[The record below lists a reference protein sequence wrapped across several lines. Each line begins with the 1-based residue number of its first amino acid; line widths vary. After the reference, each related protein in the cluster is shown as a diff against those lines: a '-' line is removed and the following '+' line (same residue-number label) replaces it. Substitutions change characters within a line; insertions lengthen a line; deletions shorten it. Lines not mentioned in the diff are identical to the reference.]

1 MPPPPQ
7 APLATAIATSDA
19 KNSNAILSPTGA
31 EAARVAAQKEIDTI
45 WAQVHQ
51 RVQQLADRE
60 GKPQRKGMSIDDVLG
75 VVHEIQKSRKE
86 ESEKYGWFKN
96 AVTNT
101 LKCIQTIGGIVA
113 SGASE
118 VFAPS
123 DMCFNA
129 LTFVIEAWQK
139 YEGMFENLGELL
151 VRCCEFLERLDY
163 YDGNMDI
170 RLTRLACQNLQ
181 LFVEICDHS
190 IRLKK
195 KHHKFA
201 AFMKRLFLNDDN
213 ISGLLGMMDKLN
225 NKENLLVNAQTYKIV
240 SDSAGD
246 IKLILEG
253 QREQKKEDDAK
264 KWRKSIA
271 RALKFPNSALG
282 SDGEP
287 FPTWQRTFDARK
299 DRLIEGTGQ
308 WILEKEAFKDWL
320 EAEES
325 TNPFLV
331 IEGAQNSGKTS
342 LIANTLR
349 LLRKGERVSTTSRT
363 VSAYFFADSD
373 KRKYQ
378 DGEEPNFLEVAT
390 RTMLWQVATAFEAM
404 TKSMAQIA
412 ERKHEFQNTVDIWQQ
427 LFINNKER
435 INNDTSFFFFIDAS
449 ESDVR
454 KLKELLQRL
463 GSISDGKR
471 VQIMLSASPET
482 KSWLKETLGS
492 GVGVI
497 PISEC
502 NGSDIDTFIESR
514 MNTMPILKD
523 VKRTGISDWRTTIF
537 NTLREKCEGDY
548 FKLHTNLK
556 DLEKVDLVDDIMDV
570 LENAGKSR
578 TDQIDAALRN
588 LNSIR
593 TPKEIDE
600 INEIML
606 WINDGCDFLPVEAME
621 SIVAIKHRRTAH
633 LREQASPVPSTHIHR
648 RKTGQTV
655 IAEKVSAPSSN
666 LTVSLLPFKK
676 KLLDK
681 YDPLFTVT
689 DSNQVNWRSDELMQR
704 IPVKAGSTINS
715 LNGRSDRPV
724 IGGLQV
730 IQEAEINIVR
740 HFLSSVCPPDLYS
753 RFDFEQFFHG
763 RIGAGQK
770 QSICLDP
777 DNAHIRI
784 VITCLIILTDEGYRK
799 NRQLR
804 DYAALHLLFHL
815 DAVDLSAADLSKDLK
830 AEVGP
835 LLVKLFTEES
845 GIDALFWPVV
855 VSMSF
860 KTWSEDEGIT
870 LQETR
875 GEWVYSAEGV
885 RQVALWLKDSMVVKH
900 VDQAAE
906 ALIERVKAPDANLHE
921 AVLGRAAKHMAEHM
935 FRRAEFT
942 KQQFLAAAYFIR
954 GYLGRLDKR
963 KAKKMKD
970 DSESYTGANRGTSPF
985 EMDAFTIEELARVEE
1000 WASGVLSRAQ
1010 DTPQQASQWEIHC
1023 ALAVFQL
1030 CRDEEGAAAVYQ
1042 SRAERALEL
1051 DPRNWYACHFLT
1063 KQSKMSDADAIE
1075 LLSRAKREI
1084 DVDRRED
1091 PAKWAKDSGNPALLA
1106 RITLELG
1113 DRQWRLGTDL
1123 KSAAQTH
1130 RESVHINYVHFRD
1143 YVPILERY
1151 LEKKEYAEFIAFI
1164 EAINHN
1170 QKKWALYLEDLVHEF
1185 LGNHKVQE
1193 SQILA
1198 QAANAADRWDVVEAL
1213 FDSAIE
1219 LAKEKESYDLLFYLH
1234 NGKAKTLAAATN
1246 ESLRTKVVEVQKNA
1260 LKVLKKHPSDA
1271 ISPYTVEDIKNSLA
1285 QGYLTIAFITE
1296 LPAEQLQS
1304 YGSKIEKLVP
1314 ESDDKANVWTSID
1327 RTCCLIRFHHKQK
1340 SENKAASEWIRK
1352 IVRAGLEL
1360 LSDGDFDNDDM
1371 AYWVLARLFATV
1383 GDRENSQIVWRL
1395 RNLFQLEAKNRWDSW
1410 LASQPSD
1417 IQSVA
1422 RDRNSATFR
1431 RTVSEVSSE
1440 RVDASTNGP
1449 TLSDAQAPPSKLLE
1463 MVSEEPVPEKEVD
1476 ETASSDGSSTQES
1489 DTEPVSDAT
1498 GSKGSA
1504 SSSSSVLDN
1513 APMEPTTMVF
1523 CAGCRNPWTIVD
1535 VDMYVCADCVG
1546 TQHLCQGCYD
1556 RLPRG
1561 ELSAHVS
1568 LKCRPGH
1575 EHVKIPAWDPA
1586 AALAAAAEEGGEGAA
1601 APKNSV
1607 PLPQLAA
1614 DGKTTWIS
1622 VDKWKAKLRD
1632 MYLDGAGKASETGA

>member
-7 APLATAIATSDA
+7 APLATAIAAGDA
-19 KNSNAILSPTGA
+19 KNSSNTILSPTGA
-31 EAARVAAQKEIDTI
+31 EAARAAADKEMEDI
-45 WAQVHQ
+45 WAQVQQ

-60 GKPQRKGMSIDDVLG
+60 GKPPRKGMSINDVLG
-75 VVHEIQKSRKE
+75 VVDEIQKSRKE
-86 ESEKYGWFKN
+86 DAEKYGWFKK
-96 AVTNT
+96 AVNNT
-101 LKCIQTIGGIVA
+101 LKCIQTIGGIVS

-118 VFAPS
+118 VFGPS

-139 YEGMFENLGELL
+139 YEGMFQNLGELL
-151 VRCCEFLERLDY
+151 VMCCEFLERLESY
-163 YDGNMDI
+163 QSNMDI
-170 RLTRLACQNLQ
+170 RLKRVAYQNLQ

-190 IRLKK
+190 IRLKR
-195 KHHKFA
+195 KHHKFG

-213 ISGLLGMMDKLN
+213 ISGLLGMMEKLN
-225 NKENLLVNAQTYKIV
+225 KKENLLVNAQTYKIV

-264 KWRKSIA
+264 KWRQSIA
-271 RALKFPNSALG
+271 KALRFPSSALG

-287 FPTWQRTFDARK
+287 YPTWQRTFDARK

-308 WILEKEAFKDWL
+308 WILEKEAFNDWM

-349 LLRKGERVSTTSRT
+349 LLPERGERVSTTSRT
-363 VSAYFFADSD
+363 VTAYFFADSD

-427 LFINNKER
+427 LFIDNKER

-449 ESDVR
+449 ESDVK
-454 KLKELLQRL
+454 KLEELLQRL

-482 KSWLKETLGS
+482 KGWLKEKLGS

-502 NGSDIDTFIESR
+502 NGSDIDTFINSR
-514 MNTMPILKD
+514 MNAMPILKD

-548 FKLHTNLK
+548 FKLHSNLK
-556 DLEKVDLVDDIMDV
+556 DLEKVDLVDDIRDV

-588 LNSIR
+588 LNNIR

-621 SIVAIKHRRTAH
+621 SIVAIKHRRTTH
-633 LREQASPVPSTHIHR
+633 LRGQPSPVPFTHVHR
-648 RKTGQTV
+648 GKTGQTAV
-655 IAEKVSAPSSN
+655 ADKEPAPSRN

-704 IPVKAGSTINS
+704 IPVKAGSTLSS
-715 LNGRSDRPV
+715 LSGQSGRPIV
-724 IGGLQV
+724 GGPQV

-740 HFLSSVCPPDLYS
+740 HFLNSVCPGELYS
-753 RFDFEQFFHG
+753 RFDFEQFFQG
-763 RIGAGQK
+763 KIGAGQK

-784 VITCLIILTDEGYRK
+784 VITCLIILTDEEYRK
-799 NRQLR
+799 NKQLR

-835 LLVKLFTEES
+835 LLVKLFTEEC
-845 GIDALFWPVV
+845 GIDALFWPFV
-855 VSMSF
+855 VSMSI
-860 KTWSEDEGIT
+860 KTWKEGEGII

-885 RQVALWLKDSMVVKH
+885 RQVALWLKDSLVVKY
-900 VDQAAE
+900 VDNAGQ
-906 ALIERVKAPDANLHE
+906 ALIEAVKAPDANLHE

-935 FRRAEFT
+935 FRRMGFT

-970 DSESYTGANRGTSPF
+970 DSESYTGSNRGKSPF
-985 EMDAFTIEELARVEE
+985 EMDAFTIKELKQVEE
-1000 WASGVLSRAQ
+1000 WASGVLNHAN

-1030 CRDEEGAAAVYQ
+1030 CRDEEGAAEIYQ
-1042 SRAERALEL
+1042 ERAREARRL
-1051 DPRNWYACHFLT
+1051 DHRNWHACHFLT
-1063 KQSKMSDADAIE
+1063 KQSKMSDTEAIE
-1075 LLSRAKREI
+1075 LLSQAKREI

-1091 PAKWAKDSGNPALLA
+1091 PVEWAKDSGNPALLA

-1130 RESVHINYVHFRD
+1130 RESVHINYVHFRE
-1143 YVPILERY
+1143 YVPLLERY
-1151 LEKKEYAEFIAFI
+1151 LEKQEYAEFIAFI
-1164 EAINHN
+1164 EAINSN
-1170 QKKWALYLEDLVHEF
+1170 QGKWALYLEDLVHEF
-1185 LGNHKVQE
+1185 LGNQKVQE
-1193 SQILA
+1193 SQILV
-1198 QAANAADRWDVVEAL
+1198 QAANETDRWDVVEAL
-1213 FDSAIE
+1213 FDRAIK
-1219 LAKEKESYDLLFYLH
+1219 LASDKESYDLLFYLH

-1246 ESLRTKVVEVQKNA
+1246 ESLRTKVVEVQEDA
-1260 LKVLKKHPSDA
+1260 LKVLKTHPSDA

-1285 QGYLTIAFITE
+1285 QGYLTIAFIPD

-1304 YGSKIEKLVP
+1304 YGPRIEELVP

-1327 RTCCLIRFHHKQK
+1327 RTCCLIRFHHKQR
-1340 SENKAASEWIRK
+1340 SENKAAGEWIRK
-1352 IVRAGLEL
+1352 IVRAGIEL

-1371 AYWVLARLFATV
+1371 AYWILARLFATV
-1383 GDRENSQIVWRL
+1383 GDQENSQIVWRL

-1410 LASQPSD
+1410 LASQTSE
-1417 IQSVA
+1417 IQSAV
-1422 RDRNSATFR
+1422 RDKNSAMFR
-1431 RTVSEVSSE
+1431 WTVSEVSS
-1440 RVDASTNGP
+1440 NGA
-1449 TLSDAQAPPSKLLE
+1449 T
-1463 MVSEEPVPEKEVD
+1463 
-1476 ETASSDGSSTQES
+1476 
-1489 DTEPVSDAT
+1489 DTEPGSDAT
-1498 GSKGSA
+1498 ETKE
-1504 SSSSSVLDN
+1504 SSSSSSSTSVPDN

-1535 VDMYVCADCVG
+1535 VDLYVCADCVG
-1546 TQHLCQGCYD
+1546 TQHLCQGCYE
-1556 RLPRG
+1556 RLPHG
-1561 ELSAHVS
+1561 ELSGRVS

-1586 AALAAAAEEGGEGAA
+1586 AALAAAAAEAGEGAA
-1601 APKNSV
+1601 ALPKNSV
-1607 PLPQLAA
+1607 PLPQPAA
-1614 DGKTTWIS
+1614 DGSTAWIS
-1622 VDKWKAKLRD
+1622 VDEWKAKLRER
-1632 MYLDGAGKASETGA
+1632 YLDGTGKANETAAV